1 MLLSVLFSS
10 VFSFVEKESKKNA
23 SREFSYYSFARDDH
37 TNVFK
42 SKKFVASFGR
52 FFFRA
57 APCVASALSF
67 LFSLSLSSSLCLL
80 IFLSLSHPPLRLST
94 TTIKKK
100 TKKKKKKK
108 KKKKNTREKV
118 VSIDATA
125 CARERER
132 KKGRG
137 GARDLSEIVGRAPA
151 A

>member
-1 MLLSVLFSS
+1 MLLLSVLFSS

-23 SREFSYYSFARDDH
+23 SREFSYYSFACDDH

-108 KKKKNTREKV
+108 KKNTREKV

>member
-1 MLLSVLFSS
+1 MHRVSYHILF
-10 VFSFVEKESKKNA
+10 F
-23 SREFSYYSFARDDH
+23 RARRDH
-37 TNVFK
+37 TRVQK
-42 SKKFVASFGR
+42 QEIRRASFGR
-52 FFFRA
+52 FFFGRRIYRFG
-57 APCVASALSF
+57 SF
-67 LFSLSLSSSLCLL
+67 FSLFPL
-80 IFLSLSHPPLRLST
+80 FVFFFVFSLSHPPLRLST